1 MLKFLKSWKVP
12 FSEDRLFGV
21 IFFTVLTVP
30 LAFNFY
36 LFEKF
41 EIIKLSL
48 WVILT
53 GVGLACLVFATNL
66 IKTQRNKAVI
76 FPSLLGFFVLLS
88 TIFSPSI
95 INSIFGS
102 YPRIANGFSFYFLW
116 AVFLVLLFINIDR
129 LRWIVLLKVLFF
141 CGVIISLVG
150 LLQSVGVG
158 YYAGLSS
165 DFFSRAPSL
174 LGNANFSSMYLVSV
188 LPFALP
194 LFLEAKTFVSKMY
207 YSVGVLLAFMT
218 VLVLSSRGAWLAF
231 AVAMVFGILLLSLSK
246 LNSKKILITLFL
258 LGLVLGAWFTQSGLV
273 RPNFWKNTVSLKE
286 VNIQQ
291 RLFVWDIAVT
301 AISSSPFL
309 GVGPGNFHEYFQSQR
324 EKNLSEPGVFD
335 DVHNIYLQMGAS
347 IGLPFLI
354 TFLAFIFFGMFI
366 AGRKFLSQ
374 GHDMFLWAGLT
385 GVVAWLVA
393 GAFTPVA
400 TACFL
405 VLGIIVLGFYLH
417 NSGENQNNYQKITK
431 FLLGLGAVIFISFG
445 ILFIIAEAFYYRGY
459 VLFKQNRFA
468 ESIKMLSVSSSIN
481 PFAQRY
487 LVFKTANAVV
497 LGESDVNVQAQI
509 QRIIHLH
516 PMDAKSFIFAAKLNF
531 LMYERSNDI
540 VFIKEGIGYLDQA
553 VSIDKNNY
561 QLYILNGFYRAQS
574 GDLNT
579 GLNYVKF
586 GVSLFPKDPSSWLI
600 LARIYQL
607 QGKADQTLY
616 AVENAFKLIPTNLE
630 LKFLTQELK
639 KHPENLKKLLIPA
652 AIDTL
657 SFE

>member
-1 MLKFLKSWKVP
+1 MLNYLKNWKIP

-21 IFFTVLTVP
+21 IFFTVLIVP

-36 LFEKF
+36 LYEKF
-41 EIIKLSL
+41 EVVKFSIWL
-48 WVILT
+48 VLT
-53 GVGLACLVFATNL
+53 GIGLGCFVFASAT
-66 IKTQRNKAVI
+66 IKRFSNKAKI
-76 FPSLLGFFVLLS
+76 FPVFLGVFVLLS
-88 TIFSPSI
+88 TIFSPNI
-95 INSIFGS
+95 INSVFGS
-102 YPRIANGFSFYFLW
+102 YPRIANGFAFYFLFS
-116 AVFLVLLFINIDR
+116 VFLILLFTNLDQ
-129 LRWIVLLKVLFF
+129 LRWVVLLKAIFF
-141 CGVIISLVG
+141 SSVVISLVG
-150 LLQSVGVG
+150 ILQSMGVG

-194 LFLEAKTFVSKMY
+194 LFLQAKTFASKIY
-207 YSVGVLLAFMT
+207 YGVGAFLVFATILL
-218 VLVLSSRGAWLAF
+218 LSSRGAWLALI
-231 AVAMVFGILLLSLSK
+231 VSMVFGILLLGLSK
-246 LNSKKILITLFL
+246 LSSKKILIALFIF
-258 LGLVLGAWFTQSGLV
+258 GLVLGAWFTQAGFV
-273 RPNFWKNTVSLKE
+273 RPDFWKNTVSLKE

-301 AISSSPFL
+301 AISSNPFL

-335 DVHNIYLQMGAS
+335 DVHNIYLQMGSS
-347 IGLPFLI
+347 IGLPFLA
-354 TFLAFIFFGMFI
+354 TFVVFIFFGMFI
-366 AGRKFLSQ
+366 AGRKFFSFGQ
-374 GHDMFLWAGLT
+374 DMFLWASLT
-385 GVVAWLVA
+385 GVTAWLVA

-405 VLGIIVLGFYLH
+405 VLGIMVVGFYLQYSVEK
-417 NSGENQNNYQKITK
+417 NDNFKGITK
-431 FLLGLGAVIFISFG
+431 FLFGFGAVIFVSFG
-445 ILFIIAEAFYYRGY
+445 VLYILAEAFYYRGY
-459 VLFKQNRFA
+459 VLFKQNKFA
-468 ESIKMLSVSSSIN
+468 ESKQMLNISSKIN

-487 LVFKTANAVV
+487 LVFKTANEII
-497 LGESDVNVQAQI
+497 LGEPDDYVQLQI
-509 QRIIHLH
+509 KKIINLH
-516 PMDAKSFIFAAKLNF
+516 PMDAKSFISAAKLNF

-540 VFIKEGIGYLDQA
+540 AFVDQGIDYLDRA
-553 VSIDKNNY
+553 VSLDKNNY
-561 QLYILNGFYRAQS
+561 QVYILNGFYRAQS
-574 GDLNT
+574 ADLDS

-607 QGKADQTLY
+607 QGKAEQALY
-616 AVENAFKLIPTNLE
+616 AVENAFKLLPTNYE

-639 KHPENLKKLLIPA
+639 KRPENLKKILIPA

>member
-1 MLKFLKSWKVP
+1 MLKFIKSWKVP
-12 FSEDRLFGV
+12 FSEDKLFGV
-21 IFFTVLTVP
+21 IFFTVLIVP

-36 LFEKF
+36 LYEKF
-41 EIIKLSL
+41 EVVKLSL
-48 WVILT
+48 WYVLT
-53 GVGLACLVFATNL
+53 GIGLACLVFVPSL
-66 IKTQRNKAVI
+66 IKRQYNKAVI
-76 FPSLLGFFVLLS
+76 LPIFLGFFVLLS

-95 INSIFGS
+95 INSVFGS

-116 AVFLVLLFINIDR
+116 AVFLILLFTNIDR

-194 LFLEAKTFVSKMY
+194 LFLEAKTFASKIY
-207 YSVGVLLAFMT
+207 YGVGALLAFMT
-218 VLVLSSRGAWLAF
+218 VLVLSSRGAWFAF
-231 AVAMVFGILLLSLSK
+231 VVAVIFGILLLSLSR
-246 LNSKKILITLFL
+246 LNSKKILISLFIV
-258 LGLVLGAWFTQSGLV
+258 GLVLGAWFTQTGFV
-273 RPNFWKNTVSLKE
+273 RPDFLKNTLSLKE

-301 AISSSPFL
+301 AISSNPFF

-324 EKNLSEPGVFD
+324 GKNLSEPGVFD
-335 DVHNIYLQMGAS
+335 DVHNLYLQMGAS
-347 IGLPFLI
+347 IGLPFLA
-354 TFLAFIFFGMFI
+354 TFLVFIFLGMFI
-366 AGRKFLSQ
+366 SARKFIGQ
-374 GHDMFLWAGLT
+374 GKDMYLWAGLT

-405 VLGIIVLGFYLH
+405 VLGIVVVGFYLH
-417 NSGENQNNYQKITK
+417 NSVEDKNNCKKVTK
-431 FLLGLGAVIFISFG
+431 FLLGLGAVIFVIFG
-445 ILFIIAEAFYYRGY
+445 ILFILAEVFYYRGY
-459 VLFKQNRFA
+459 VLFKQNKFVD
-468 ESIKMLSVSSSIN
+468 SKKMLNVSNKIN

-487 LVFKTANAVV
+487 LVFKTANSII
-497 LGESDVNVQAQI
+497 LGESDVNVQLQI
-509 QRIIHLH
+509 QKTINLH
-516 PMDAKSFIFAAKLNF
+516 SKDAKSFVSAAKLNF
-531 LMYERSNDI
+531 LMYERSNNTAFLRQGI
-540 VFIKEGIGYLDQA
+540 VFLDEA
-553 VSIDKNNY
+553 VNLDKNNY

-616 AVENAFKLIPTNLE
+616 AVENAFKLMPTNLE

-639 KHPENLKKLLIPA
+639 KHPENFKKLLIPA